1 MAEHAPR
8 APHAGAETGETHVV
22 PVATYVGVFL
32 ALLVLTALTVAAA
45 RVDLGAL
52 NTPVALAIAVV
63 KALLVILF
71 FMHVKYGPRLNA
83 LVIAAAVF
91 WLFHLVV
98 GTVVDY
104 YARDRVNT
112 EDRPPQPFVLQDD

>member
-1 MAEHAPR
+1 MDDHAHDPG
-8 APHAGAETGETHVV
+8 HADRDAHGTHVV
-22 PVATYVGVFL
+22 PVPTYVGVFL

-45 RVDLGAL
+45 RVDLGAF
-52 NTPVALAIAVV
+52 NTPVALAIALA
-63 KALLVILF
+63 KALLVVLF

-83 LVIAAAVF
+83 LVIAAALF

-98 GTVVDY
+98 GTAVDY

>member
-1 MAEHAPR
+1 MADHAHDAR
-8 APHAGAETGETHVV
+8 HADRDAHEVHVV
-22 PVATYVGVFL
+22 PVATYVAVFV

-45 RVDLGAL
+45 RIDLGPF
-52 NTPVALAIAVV
+52 NTPVALVIAVA

-83 LVIAAAVF
+83 LVVAAAVF

-104 YARDRVNT
+104 YARDRVNPQ
-112 EDRPPQPFVLQDD
+112 DRPAQPFVLQDD

>member
-1 MAEHAPR
+1 MTDRARA
-8 APHAGAETGETHVV
+8 APHADHDAHETHVV
-22 PVATYVGVFL
+22 PVPIYVAVFV
-32 ALLVLTALTVAAA
+32 ALLVLTAVTVGVA
-45 RVDLGAL
+45 RIDLGPF

-112 EDRPPQPFVLQDD
+112 QDRPDRPFVLQDD

>member
-1 MAEHAPR
+1 MAEHAEH
-8 APHAGAETGETHVV
+8 APHAGRAHETHVV
-22 PVATYVGVFL
+22 PVATYVGVFV

-45 RVDLGAL
+45 QVDLGPF
-52 NTPVALAIAVV
+52 NTPVALAIAVG

-83 LVIAAAVF
+83 LVIATAVF

-98 GTVVDY
+98 GTAADY
-104 YARDRVNT
+104 YARDRVNA
-112 EDRPPQPFVLQDD
+112 EDRPARPFVLEDD

>member
-1 MAEHAPR
+1 MAEHGKR
-8 APHAGAETGETHVV
+8 ASQAGEEAHEAHVV
-22 PVATYVGVFL
+22 PVAVYVTVFL

-45 RVDLGAL
+45 RVDLGPF
-52 NTPVALAIAVV
+52 NTPVALAIAVA

-91 WLFHLVV
+91 WLFHLV
-98 GTVVDY
+98 GGFALDY
-104 YARDRVNT
+104 YARDRVNA
-112 EDRPPQPFVLQDD
+112 EDRPKEPFVLVDN

>member
-1 MAEHAPR
+1 MAEHTPR
-8 APHAGAETGETHVV
+8 APHHDAGPHHPHVV
-22 PVATYVGVFL
+22 PVPTYVGVFL

-45 RVDLGAL
+45 RVDLGPF
-52 NTPVALAIAVV
+52 NTPVALAIAVA

-83 LVIAAAVF
+83 LAIAAAVF

-98 GTVVDY
+98 GTAADY
-104 YARDRVNT
+104 YARDRVNA
-112 EDRPPQPFVLQDD
+112 EDRPAQPFVLEDD